1 MRREKSRAQAVLY
14 RVFLVTCVMATAL
27 GLLVI
32 WGLEVEGA
40 FAVFLMRLLGSSA
53 VLMFASALTMS
64 ATRLVLGRAP
74 EDEDG

>member
-1 MRREKSRAQAVLY
+1 MRREKSKAQAVLY
-14 RVFLVTCVMATAL
+14 RVFLVSCVLATGL

-32 WGLEVEGA
+32 WGLDVDGA
-40 FAVFLMRLLGSSA
+40 FEVFLMRLLGSSV

-64 ATRLVLGRAP
+64 AMRLVRGRAP

>member
-1 MRREKSRAQAVLY
+1 MRREKSKVQAVLY
-14 RVFLVTCVMATAL
+14 RVFLVSCVVATAL

-32 WGLEVEGA
+32 WGLDIDGA
-40 FAVFLMRLLGSSA
+40 FGVFLMRVLGSSV
-53 VLMFASALTMS
+53 VLMCASALTMS